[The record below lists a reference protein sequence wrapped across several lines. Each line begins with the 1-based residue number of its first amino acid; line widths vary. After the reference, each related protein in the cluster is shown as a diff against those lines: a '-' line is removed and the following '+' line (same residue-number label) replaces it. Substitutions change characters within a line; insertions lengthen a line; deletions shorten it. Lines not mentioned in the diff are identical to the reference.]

1 MMATLTTRTKQSDP
15 LERYGNDDDVNQLI
29 LVRYIGGS
37 DAEVLMYE
45 KDKPQHNAW
54 TLVLET
60 DAFVGLNGV
69 TEDKK
74 EGDGRTPTGDYAIV
88 GAFGI
93 KANPGTALPYTDVT
107 DTIYACD
114 EDCEYYNRIIDTTET
129 GHDCKGEHMI
139 GYSPEYNYGI
149 VTNYNSEN
157 IYPNGS
163 AVFFHTKGA
172 KAYTGG
178 CIAVD
183 EDAMVRILKT
193 VTPGARI
200 CINVK

>member
-1 MMATLTTRTKQSDP
+1 MAALTTRTKQSDP
-15 LERYGNDDDVNQLI
+15 LERYGNDNDVNQLI
-29 LVRYIGGS
+29 LVRYIGGC
-37 DAEVLMYE
+37 DADVMMYE
-45 KDKPQHNAW
+45 KDKSQHNAW
-54 TLVLET
+54 TLVLKT

-74 EGDGRTPTGDYAIV
+74 EGDVKTPTGDYAV
-88 GAFGI
+88 VSAFGI

-139 GYSPEYNYGI
+139 EYSPQYNYGI
-149 VTNYNSEN
+149 VMEYNSEN

-172 KAYTGG
+172 RSYTGG